1 MRVRRPEGGSALAL
15 VPAGFLVIILLG
27 GIALDSAV
35 TYLGQQQ
42 LHDALTAAA
51 NDAAGAAIDNASFY
65 REGRL
70 VLDPVSAATIVCQS
84 VEAQRFSQLHDVQ
97 VFVSTQGPD
106 INVTGSAVV
115 DGVFGRAIPGFA
127 TRTVRASVDA
137 VAEEA
142 QGGAR
147 VEPRATPATVVSCSE
162 P

>member
-1 MRVRRPEGGSALAL
+1 MRVRRMEGGSALAL

-42 LHDALTAAA
+42 LHDTLTAAA

-84 VEAQRFSQLHDVQ
+84 VNAQRFSQLHDVR
-97 VFVSTQGPD
+97 VLVSTEGAD
-106 INVTGSAVV
+106 ISVSGSAVV

-127 TRTVRASVDA
+127 TRTVHASVDA
-137 VAEEA
+137 VAE
-142 QGGAR
+142 QAR
-147 VEPRATPATVVSCSE
+147 SGTAGEPRGAPTTVVSC
-162 P
+162 PRL

>member
-1 MRVRRPEGGSALAL
+1 MRRTEGGSALAL

-51 NDAAGAAIDNASFY
+51 NDAAGAAIDDASFY
-65 REGRL
+65 HEGRL

-84 VEAQRFSQLHDVQ
+84 INAQHFSQLHDVR
-97 VFVSTQGPD
+97 VLVSTQGAD
-106 INVTGSAVV
+106 ISVSGSAVV

-137 VAEEA
+137 VAEQA
-142 QGGAR
+142 KTGTAAA
-147 VEPRATPATVVSCSE
+147 PSAAPATVVSC
-162 P
+162 PRP